1 MTSCASIWRTVRF
14 GRRQTVTASL
24 LLTLPMAEP
33 PRSKRLKDGPRRDGL
48 HVLTGPE
55 SLLTFHLRDA
65 LDRTTNGFPEEC
77 WFVEE
82 NRLLKLGRDYGMAE
96 VHSLDEASAA
106 GNHILEIWNA
116 IPTWSEVKTRSSGAS
131 ANSRSIRRTQRA
143 RSRANAAHEPA
154 GPLSHLS
161 AGASA
166 RLVGAN
172 GESGQGSS
180 NGASS

>member
-82 NRLLKLGRDYGMAE
+82 NQLLKLGRDYGMAE

-116 IPTWSEVKTRSSGAS
+116 ISTWSEVKRVAQAQAQTPEAS
-131 ANSRSIRRTQRA
+131 DVLSVHIAELMQHTSLPGRCRICRR
-143 RSRANAAHEPA
+143 EPQPA
-154 GPLSHLS
+154 
-161 AGASA
+161 
-166 RLVGAN
+166 
-172 GESGQGSS
+172 
-180 NGASS
+180 